1 MTDSDLFY
9 RAFEDRERGSRELI
23 LGRLTV
29 YRPILEALH
38 HTLGSAQVLDVGC
51 GRGEWLELVQK
62 AGLEGRGVDIDG
74 GMLSACRERGL
85 SVEQADGIALLED
98 LPSESLALVSAFHV
112 VEHIPFAQLQKLVE
126 EALRVLQP
134 GGFLVLETPNPENL
148 SVGAHTFYLDP
159 SHERPIP
166 PALLGFLPSY
176 YGYER
181 VTVWRLQEPEG
192 LPGREEPA
200 LTDVLLGVSPDY
212 AVIAQKSAKKEL
224 LDGFDFVFESE
235 PGIGLRDLSQR
246 HDQALKRRFESVDF
260 RIGEVSERQEQASE
274 RQEQGLKALEQ
285 LESEMSASFQNLE
298 LRLQE
303 YQQELLLIYKSRSWR
318 ITAPMRWVTLQA
330 RLLKQLGPKDRFKAA
345 LRRVAAPIIRY
356 ADVSTRKSLRLRHF
370 LLSIARALGIHHKLV
385 RFYQFTRLK
394 QAAARH
400 AASGYE
406 LSESQRKTQAGW
418 LPPKRHLEVDELMAR
433 IRSEVDSQNRQQPES
448 SRQQHG

>member
-1 MTDSDLFY
+1 
-9 RAFEDRERGSRELI
+9 
-23 LGRLTV
+23 
-29 YRPILEALH
+29 
-38 HTLGSAQVLDVGC
+38 LDVGC